1 MRSCIRAVGW
11 GRRAQC
17 CSCSHAP
24 TCGQKKKSQDMLF
37 DPLPLLAACG
47 FLLVAVSYFVYRY
60 RTIQTFQIPPALYS
74 ESRFLQVCLCPLPSV
89 EEMWYQ
95 RSHTSAFLW
104 KLQRAKKD
112 GKVVCCSSCHF
123 VDDYLECAACRIW
136 HIESKRLDSRLFIC
150 EQYDT

>member
-1 MRSCIRAVGW
+1 MKKAKT
-11 GRRAQC
+11 C
-17 CSCSHAP
+17 CSIHYHSLLPVDFCSLLFP
-24 TCGQKKKSQDMLF
+24 TLCTGI
-37 DPLPLLAACG
+37 
-47 FLLVAVSYFVYRY
+47 RW
-60 RTIQTFQIPPALYS
+60 TIQTFQIPPALYS

-112 GKVVCCSSCHF
+112 GKVVCCTSCHF

-136 HIESKRLDSRLFIC
+136 HVESKRLDSRLFIC
-150 EQYDT
+150 EQYDRIHKLMKYICYFCDFADSFKVL